1 MTAYRVPSRVAYVVV
16 EEDSPSAGT
25 IYLMALPD
33 GQPAVL
39 RGSGAVIWTVAAEG
53 EEDVAGTVAELVG
66 MTVEEVSADVER
78 FIDELVTLG
87 VLEVADPN
95 DPAPE
100 AS

>member
-1 MTAYRVPSRVAYVVV
+1 MTAYRVPWRVAYVVAD
-16 EEDSPSAGT
+16 EDSPSAGT
-25 IYLMALPD
+25 VYLMTLPD

-39 RGSGAVIWTVAAEG
+39 RGSGAVIWMVAAEG
-53 EEDVAGTVAELVG
+53 DEDVAGTVAGLAG

-87 VLEVADPN
+87 VLEVDDAN